1 MTQSVPDGDTYH
13 VPCAEIIRVE
23 ELGHVFRNGTRALDG
38 VSFSVAEGEF
48 VIVAGRNG
56 SGKTVLMQHL
66 NGLLRPSSGRVF
78 YRGIP
83 VERDLLAVRQRLG
96 LVFQEAE
103 SQIVGETVAADIAFG
118 PENLKLSHEEIRNR
132 VTEALVACGL
142 SGLADARPSELSGG
156 ERRRLAIAGVL
167 AMHAETII
175 LDEPFANL
183 DFPSVVMVLRELV
196 ALKASGKTIMV
207 LTHEI
212 EKVAAHAS
220 RIIIM
225 NEGRIVRDARPEEAL
240 ASGLEAYGLRNPLK
254 PRLSIE
260 DLTWLG

>member
-1 MTQSVPDGDTYH
+1 MTAQDTGIGSC
-13 VPCAEIIRVE
+13 PAEIIRVE
-23 ELGHVFRNGTRALDG
+23 DLVHVFGNGTRALDG
-38 VSFSVAEGEF
+38 VSFSVNEGEF
-48 VIVAGRNG
+48 ILVAGRNG

-66 NGLLRPSSGRVF
+66 NGLLRPTSGRVF
-78 YRGIP
+78 YRGVP
-83 VERDLLAVRQRLG
+83 VERDTLAVRRRLG

-118 PENLKLSHEEIRNR
+118 PENLKLSREEIAVR
-132 VTEALVACGL
+132 VAEALGSCGL
-142 SGLADARPSELSGG
+142 SALADARPSELSGG

-167 AMHAETII
+167 AMRAETIV

-196 ALKASGKTIMV
+196 ALKAAGKTILV

-212 EKVAAHAS
+212 EKLAAHAT

-225 NEGRIVRDARPEEAL
+225 SEGRIVRDATPEDAL
-240 ASGLEAYGLRNPLK
+240 TEGLEAYGLRNPFK
-254 PRLSIE
+254 PRLSLG
-260 DLTWLG
+260 DLSWLT